1 MGTDFLVSEYSKFL
15 RERSA
20 QGKANYIASRLFDSF
35 VPASESSCASVYL
48 YLGTTADLGGGELLR
63 VRHAPPIR
71 QLQER
76 SMLFVGTR
84 VDRRDEWATRPRI
97 RRVIRSSR
105 QSGLA
110 TTLIPLSGIRQGH
123 GFLG

>member
-1 MGTDFLVSEYSKFL
+1 MSTASSYASAARKVKPTTSRVAFSTVLSRPARHRARAFIWGTD
-15 RERSA
+15 
-20 QGKANYIASRLFDSF
+20 
-35 VPASESSCASVYL
+35 
-48 YLGTTADLGGGELLR
+48 ADLGGAELLR
-63 VRHAPPIR
+63 MRHAPPMR

-76 SMLFVGTR
+76 GMLFVGTS
-84 VDRRDEWATRPRI
+84 VDRRDEWATLPCI

>member
-20 QGKANYIASRLFDSF
+20 QGEANHIASRLFDSF
-35 VPASESSCASVYL
+35 VPASEASCASFIW
-48 YLGTTADLGGGELLR
+48 GTTADLGGGELLR

-71 QLQER
+71 PLQER
-76 SMLFVGTR
+76 GMLFVGTS
-84 VDRRDEWATRPRI
+84 VDRRDEWATLPRI

-110 TTLIPLSGIRQGH
+110 TTRIPLSGIRQGH

>member
-1 MGTDFLVSEYSKFL
+1 
-15 RERSA
+15 
-20 QGKANYIASRLFDSF
+20 
-35 VPASESSCASVYL
+35 
-48 YLGTTADLGGGELLR
+48 
-63 VRHAPPIR
+63 
-71 QLQER
+71 
-76 SMLFVGTR
+76 MLFVGTS
-84 VDRRDEWATRPRI
+84 VDRRDEGATLPRI